1 MMTESHEMPKTV
13 FLDRQIRH
21 SSFSQI
27 RNNWC
32 FRYWI
37 PTLQKADVKQ
47 MCIHKCKQTYLEQL
61 VICTSRSSFA
71 LINSCHQR
79 RQLPVI
85 FLLGFKYLLYHL
97 EWIRFVAHSVSIWC
111 FSCCHHFHFNGL
123 KPLNNKKNP
132 LKMFSSFQL
141 HALSHILPTSTLPLP
156 LC

>member
-1 MMTESHEMPKTV
+1 
-13 FLDRQIRH
+13 
-21 SSFSQI
+21 
-27 RNNWC
+27 
-32 FRYWI
+32 
-37 PTLQKADVKQ
+37 

-85 FLLGFKYLLYHL
+85 FLLGFKYLFYHL
-97 EWIRFVAHSVSIWC
+97 EWIRFVACSVSIWC

-156 LC
+156 LCWQTCVESCVLRHGMKYFMWMAPWADDSGLEELFRSALKMIY